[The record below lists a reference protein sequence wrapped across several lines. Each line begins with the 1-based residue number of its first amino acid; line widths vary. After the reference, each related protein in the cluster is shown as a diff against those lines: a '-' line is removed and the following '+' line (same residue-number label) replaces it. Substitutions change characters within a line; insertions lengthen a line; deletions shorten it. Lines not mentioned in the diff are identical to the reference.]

1 MAQSRLMELTVGLFV
16 CLGLAALLLM
26 TMQVSTANGVRGG
39 ETYTVL
45 ARFTNIGSLRSRAP
59 VTLAGVRIGRV
70 GDIQINPET
79 FDAEVELVINSEYDF
94 MPEDTS
100 ANIYTA
106 GLLGEQYIALEPGG
120 SPRNLEDGDRLRFT
134 QSALVLERLIG
145 RFLSSMGQ
153 D

>member
-26 TMQVSTANGVRGG
+26 TLQVSTANGARGG
-39 ETYTVL
+39 ETYTVT

-79 FDAEVELVINSEYDF
+79 FDAEVELIINAEYDF
-94 MPEDTS
+94 MPEDTG

-120 SPRNLEDGDRLRFT
+120 SPDSLEDGDRLRFT

-145 RFLSSMGQ
+145 QFLSSMGQ